1 MKKMMLGL
9 AAVFAMSVA
18 VPAYATEEAPADKGA
33 EKAKPAKKGKKDKK
47 EADKPADAK

>member
-18 VPAYATEEAPADKGA
+18 VPAYAEEAPADKGA

-47 EADKPADAK
+47 DAEKPADAK